1 MNFLLKKEKKEEHVH
16 VEKIPTALIYPN
28 PSQPRC
34 YFDPEGLRE
43 LSESIREHGVLQ
55 PLTVRKIG
63 RQYELVA
70 GERRLRASKLA
81 GLHDVPCIILSVS
94 DEESSLL
101 ALIENLQRRDL
112 DCFETAQGY
121 IRLMNMYSLT
131 QTEVAKRLGK
141 SQASVANKIRLL
153 RLSEQE
159 TEFIRMS
166 GLTERHARAVLRI
179 DGNKMDALREIAA
192 RDMTVREAEI
202 YVESIVGAPEPEP
215 MQTMTEKKKKRR
227 SLPMPKI
234 RDVKIFM
241 NSIGRAVDVMR
252 GSGIPAVMNKIENEH
267 EIVLSITI
275 PTT

>member
-1 MNFLLKKEKKEEHVH
+1 MKLFIKPQKTNTEVHVH
-16 VEKIPTALIYPN
+16 HLPTAQIYPN
-28 PSQPRC
+28 PAQPRR

-55 PLTVRKIG
+55 PLTVRQVG

-81 GLHDVPCIILSVS
+81 GLHEVPCIILSVS
-94 DEESSLL
+94 DVESSLL

-121 IRLMNMYSLT
+121 IRLMDTYKLT

-153 RLSEQE
+153 RLTEQE

-166 GLTERHARAVLRI
+166 GLTERHARAILRI
-179 DGNKMDALREIAA
+179 EGSKMDALREIAA
-192 RDMTVREAEI
+192 QDMTVREAEI
-202 YVESIVGAPEPEP
+202 YVENILNEE
-215 MQTMTEKKKKRR
+215 TKEKPVKTIKKRT
-227 SLPMPKI
+227 LPMPKI
-234 RDVKIFM
+234 RDIKIFM
-241 NSIGRAVDVMR
+241 NTITRAVDVMQ
-252 GSGIPAVMNKIENEH
+252 GSGIDAVMEKEEQNG
-267 EIVLSITI
+267 EIVVRIVI
-275 PTT
+275 PMGR